1 MYGQRGLLV
10 SAAVMLRGGFA
21 LTDGGHEHRFEYA
34 G

>member
-10 SAAVMLRGGFA
+10 SAAVMRRGGFA